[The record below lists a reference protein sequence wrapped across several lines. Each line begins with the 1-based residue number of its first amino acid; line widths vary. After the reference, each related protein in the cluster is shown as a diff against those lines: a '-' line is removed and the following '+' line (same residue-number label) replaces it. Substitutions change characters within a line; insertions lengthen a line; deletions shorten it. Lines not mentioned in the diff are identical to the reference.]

1 MLTLIVGG
9 SASGKSAFAENYAM
23 EAGENRI
30 YIATMQPMDNEC
42 LARIEKHRGMRAQK
56 NFQTVECYTGLLIT
70 EFQFFQDIADV
81 LSILLALAFD
91 KFIILKQ
98 SDNILFQALS
108 VFAFH
113 KFVVLFLQL
122 FVLCK
127 LYND

>member
-56 NFQTVECYTGLLIT
+56 NFQTVECYTGL
-70 EFQFFQDIADV
+70 
-81 LSILLALAFD
+81 
-91 KFIILKQ
+91 KQ
-98 SDNILFQALS
+98 ARVPKDS
-108 VFAFH
+108 
-113 KFVVLFLQL
+113 VVLLECMSNL
-122 FVLCK
+122 TANEIYAPEGVGE
-127 LYND
+127 DR